1 MQVFVPWCMQGLR
14 VVVGCCLLGVA
25 QLSGAISNVEAD
37 KPRLPNEGFSGALGL
52 SAEGKKGNQEK
63 QVFSGSGRL
72 NYRQEENLFLLLL
85 AQDYG
90 EKNHVRDD
98 RSQFAHLRWTNL
110 LTEKLASEV
119 FLQWETE
126 EFDYLKSRRLSGAGV
141 RYFVGYKPDAYLC
154 ALGLGAFNEH
164 EVNDLITYIDTQELW
179 RLNAY
184 YSLKLQINNQLSLV
198 NTIYAQPNL
207 SNTADYR
214 LLFDLTLSSKVT
226 DQLAFTLAYRLRHDS
241 QPAHNFAT
249 TPPIVNH
256 ASNMEYKSGLT
267 YSF

>member
-1 MQVFVPWCMQGLR
+1 MRLWGK
-14 VVVGCCLLGVA
+14 LLGAVLVCCI
-25 QLSGAISNVEAD
+25 QNGWAISNVEAD
-37 KPRLPNEGFSGALGL
+37 KPRLPSEGFSGALGL

-63 QVFSGSGRL
+63 QAYSGSSRF
-72 NYRQEENLFLLLL
+72 NYRQEDTLVLLLL

-90 EKNHVRDD
+90 SKNNVRDD

-110 LTEKLASEV
+110 LSEKLASEV
-119 FLQWETE
+119 FTQWETE
-126 EFDYLKSRRLSGAGV
+126 EFDYLKSRQLTGAGL

-154 ALGLGAFNEH
+154 ALGLGAFREK
-164 EVNDLITYIDTQELW
+164 EVNDLITYVDEQKLS
-179 RLNAY
+179 RMNAY
-184 YSLKLQINNQLSLV
+184 YSLKFQLNNQLSLV

-207 SNTADYR
+207 ADFSDYR
-214 LLFDLTLSSKVT
+214 ILFDLTLSTKVT
-226 DQLAFTLAYRLRHDS
+226 DSIAFTLAYRLRHDS
-241 QPAHNFAT
+241 QPAQNLAA

>member
-1 MQVFVPWCMQGLR
+1 MQRYVNILGAGL
-14 VVVGCCLLGVA
+14 LLVA
-25 QLSGAISNVEAD
+25 QWGWAISNVEAD
-37 KPRLPNEGFSGALGL
+37 KPRLPGEGFSGALGL

-63 QVFSGSGRL
+63 QAFSASGRL
-72 NYRQEENLFLLLL
+72 NYRQEDTLILFLL

-90 EKNHVRDD
+90 SKNKQRDD

-119 FLQWETE
+119 FAQWETE
-126 EFDYLKSRRLSGAGV
+126 EFDYLKSRRLEGAGL

-154 ALGLGAFNEH
+154 ALGLGAFKER
-164 EVNDLITYIDTQELW
+164 EVNDLITYIDEQNMW
-179 RLNAY
+179 RMNAY

-207 SNTADYR
+207 DDFGDYR
-214 LLFDLTLSSKVT
+214 VLFDLSLNSKVT
-226 DQLAFTLAYRLRHDS
+226 EHLAFNLAYRMRHDS
-241 QPAHNFAT
+241 QPAQNLAA
-249 TPPIVNH
+249 TPPIINH
-256 ASNMEYKSGLT
+256 ASNFEYKSGLT